1 MEEPVRGIRSLF
13 QKRSVPVGFVV
24 GSDEGIGSDVV

>member
-13 QKRSVPVGFVV
+13 QKRSVPVGRC
-24 GSDEGIGSDVV
+24 ELAGIESHNDH